1 MARMTSPRGVARQL
15 RLIAGL
21 RWRTFAN
28 SLRTRGG
35 KADLAGR
42 LIFGSAIAVGVLGAG
57 VLLAAVSWAAFHEA
71 RPAFLTGELWFVF
84 LAWQFVPIFVTGF
97 GAQADLGILL
107 RFPLSY
113 PAFVLLNLAY
123 GLLEPVAVAALYWL
137 AMIFVG
143 AAIAAPSALP
153 WVALGLCAFAAVN
166 LLLSRAVFAWLDRW
180 LAQRRTREILGVVFF
195 LLMMSLQFIQ
205 PAAERWG
212 KGATKAVQRFAP
224 AESVFPPGMAAS
236 VVEGARPG
244 GSSRAWLDLGGLGLV
259 GLALAWTLG
268 ARLRAQYR
276 GENLGEA
283 PRQRTA
289 AAPKAVHEGWKLGGL
304 SPPVAALLEK
314 DLRYLLRNTAQYL
327 MLAVPLILV
336 LLLGLQKDKPHSFDA
351 LPAAGSAFFFP
362 MTVAY
367 CALIVIGFANNALG
381 YDGPGIAMLFAAP
394 VRFRDVL
401 LAKNLLH
408 TLVFAFE
415 ALAVFVGGLLVGARF
430 DPAVVAVTLVAAL
443 FVLPLNFAVGNL
455 VSLHYPRQIQFGA
468 VRRQRASGMSM
479 LINLTVASATIGF
492 SAGVFI
498 LSHWL
503 GKLWIAGTVF
513 LALAALALM
522 LHHKVV
528 EASSGIAGRCRETL
542 MKELCR

>member
-1 MARMTSPRGVARQL
+1 MARMTSPRSVASQL

-21 RWRTFAN
+21 RWRMFAN
-28 SLRTRGG
+28 SLRTRSG
-35 KADLAGR
+35 KVDLAGL
-42 LIFGSAIAVGVLGAG
+42 LISGAAIAVGVLGVG

-71 RPAFLTGELWFVF
+71 RPAFLAGELWFVF

-113 PAFVLLNLAY
+113 PAFVFLNLAY
-123 GLLEPVAVAALYWL
+123 GLLEPAAVVALCWL
-137 AMIFVG
+137 AMIFAG
-143 AAIAAPSALP
+143 AALAAPSVLP
-153 WVALGLCAFAAVN
+153 WVALGLGTFATVN
-166 LLLSRAVFAWLDRW
+166 LLLNRAVFAWLDRW

-195 LLMMSLQFIQ
+195 LLIMSLQFIQ

-224 AESVFPPGMAAS
+224 VESVFPPGMAAS
-236 VVEGARPG
+236 VIEGARPG
-244 GSSRAWLDLGGLGLV
+244 GSSRAWVGLAGLGLV
-259 GLALAWTLG
+259 GLALAWALG
-268 ARLRAQYR
+268 VRLRAQYR
-276 GENLGEA
+276 GENLSES
-283 PRQRTA
+283 PRPRATA
-289 AAPKAVHEGWKLGGL
+289 ASPAVHEGWELGGL

-314 DLRYLLRNTAQYL
+314 DLRYLLRNTSQYL
-327 MLAVPLILV
+327 ALAVPLILV
-336 LLLGLQKDKPHSFDA
+336 LLLGLQKGNAHGFDA

-362 MTVAY
+362 VAVAY
-367 CALIVIGFANNALG
+367 CVLIVTGFANNALG

-401 LAKNLLH
+401 IAKNLLH

-430 DPAVVAVTLVAAL
+430 DPGVVALTLVAAL

-455 VSLHYPRQIQFGA
+455 VSLHYPRQNQFGA
-468 VRRQRASGMSM
+468 GHRQRASGMSM
-479 LINLTVASATIGF
+479 LINLTVGGATIGF

-498 LSHWL
+498 LSRWR
-503 GKLWIAGTVF
+503 GKLWIAGAVF
-513 LALAALALM
+513 VALAALALM
-522 LHHKVV
+522 VHHKVV
-528 EASSGIAGRCRETL
+528 EASSGIANRCRETL